1 MTPLYPA
8 RGQGADVLA
17 RAGLDRHRQA
27 RLIGWGLAVFMAV
40 IGTLLLILLAQA
52 TNNRALYERYYFLI
66 FVVNGVVAL
75 VLCVLTAW
83 IAARLWRR
91 YRQGKFGSRLLIK
104 LAATFA
110 LVGLVPGVLIYTVS
124 YQFVARSIESW
135 FDVKVEGAL
144 ESGLNLGRAVLDS
157 VGSDTTTKAQA
168 AAAVL
173 GSVSDSASGVVLEQ
187 LREQYGFDD
196 AALWSAAGNLIA
208 SVGESRFSLTGA
220 RPSPAV
226 FRSLRTRKSS
236 VTIEG
241 FDGIE
246 AAALVRVLVPV
257 APVGFRLG
265 SEPRYLQVVKRLPP
279 SLAENARAV
288 QQANQE
294 YQERALGRVGLRR
307 MYIGTLTLSLFFAV
321 FGAVLIAVLLGDQIA
336 RPLLVLADGV
346 REVAAG
352 NLAPKAVASNNDELG
367 GLTRAFADMTHQ
379 LDEARRVANQSRSL
393 LETSRASLQTVLD
406 NLTAGVV
413 VLDKTDHIF
422 LANPGATRVLR
433 SPIGAHVGSALS
445 GVPGLEPLAA
455 EVLREFDSLTPDE
468 GTRGL
473 DHWQRSFDLPGAGGG
488 HGGDAAAIHL
498 FVRGA
503 LLPDGDRLLVF
514 DDISAIVSA
523 QRAVAWGEVARRLA
537 HEIKNPLTPIRL
549 SAERVAMKLAGKLA
563 PVDAAMLNKSVNT
576 IVAQVD
582 AMKRLV
588 DEFRDYARLPVA
600 DLVPLQVNTLV
611 HDILQ
616 MYHPD
621 AGTVSVSYELDPAC
635 PLIMGDAQLLRQV
648 IHNLVQNAQDACETG
663 TSQGGTPAVMVKT
676 QYRATS
682 ATVRLVVEDNG
693 PGFPEAL
700 LVRALEPYVTTKS
713 KGTGLGLAV
722 VKKIADEHGARLEV
736 SNRRMGDAV
745 RGARISLSFGI
756 VPVPML
762 ATGSAS
768 EPGQSLF

>member
-1 MTPLYPA
+1 
-8 RGQGADVLA
+8 
-17 RAGLDRHRQA
+17 
-27 RLIGWGLAVFMAV
+27 
-40 IGTLLLILLAQA
+40 
-52 TNNRALYERYYFLI
+52 
-66 FVVNGVVAL
+66 
-75 VLCVLTAW
+75 
-83 IAARLWRR
+83 
-91 YRQGKFGSRLLIK
+91 
-104 LAATFA
+104 
-110 LVGLVPGVLIYTVS
+110 
-124 YQFVARSIESW
+124 
-135 FDVKVEGAL
+135 
-144 ESGLNLGRAVLDS
+144 
-157 VGSDTTTKAQA
+157 
-168 AAAVL
+168 VL
-173 GSVSDSASGVVLEQ
+173 GSVSDSTSGVVLEQ
-187 LREQYGFDD
+187 LREQYAFDD
-196 AALWSAAGNLIA
+196 AALWSASGNLIA
-208 SVGESRFSLTGA
+208 SVGESRFSLTGS

-226 FRSLRTRKSS
+226 FRQLRTRKSS

-241 FDGIE
+241 FDGVE

-257 APVGFRLG
+257 TPVGFRLG
-265 SEPRYLQVVKRLPP
+265 SETRYLQVVKRLPP

-352 NLAPKAVASNNDELG
+352 NLAPKAVATNNDELG
-367 GLTRAFADMTHQ
+367 GLTRAFADMTRQ
-379 LDEARRVANQSRSL
+379 LDEARRVANQSRGL

-413 VLDKTDHIF
+413 VLDAVGHIF

-433 SPIGAHVGSALS
+433 SPIGAHVGDALS
-445 GVPGLEPLAA
+445 GVPGLESLAT
-455 EVLREFDSLTPDE
+455 EVLGEFDALIPDD
-468 GTRGL
+468 GQRGL
-473 DHWQRSFDLPGAGGG
+473 DHWQRSFDLPGPGGAG
-488 HGGDAAAIHL
+488 HGGDASAIHL

-503 LLPDGDRLLVF
+503 LLPDGARLLVF

-549 SAERVAMKLAGKLA
+549 SAERVAMKLEGKLA
-563 PVDAAMLNKSVNT
+563 PLDAAMLNKSVNT

-600 DLVPLQVNTLV
+600 DLIPLQINTLV

-621 AGTVSVSYELDPAC
+621 TGAVAVRYELDPVC
-635 PLIMGDAQLLRQV
+635 PFIMGDAQLLRQV
-648 IHNLVQNAQDACETG
+648 IHNLVQNAQDACEISGVSTPER
-663 TSQGGTPAVMVKT
+663 GGAPEVVVRT
-676 QYRATS
+676 QYRSTS
-682 ATVRLVVEDNG
+682 GSVRLVVEDNG
-693 PGFPEAL
+693 PGFSEAL

-722 VKKIADEHGARLEV
+722 VKKIADEHGARLEL

-745 RGARISLSFGI
+745 MGARISLSFGI
-756 VPVPML
+756 AQAPML
-762 ATGSAS
+762 AAVTVS